1 MAFFDPADT
10 RLVAPGTFRP
20 TSSPSGLPATFTPG
34 KVVNPTPDE
43 VARHLK
49 DIYAPSGA
57 IPTSAMNPN
66 VPALSGTPFPGATP
80 AVTTPTPTTTPTT
93 TATGTDYAHRLPNE
107 TTEQWV
113 IRTAK
118 GIGRND
124 IANDPGAVSYWANA
138 IGSKP
143 QSEDMSYWL
152 TKIQTPDA
160 GGSGDSGTAGGFGA
174 FTAPFTG
181 TYVPP
186 VTNFQAPIGTD
197 DPGFK
202 FAVEQ
207 GQDAIQ
213 RSAAAKGNLLTGG
226 TLKDLASYTT
236 GAALQ
241 DYSGAYNRALQSATF
256 NNNTAL
262 GAFGQNYD
270 IFRNNQ
276 NDPFQKLY
284 ATTGL
289 GLNAAGA
296 SNSALG
302 NYAGNL
308 GSLGST
314 YGGDIASI
322 STGQGNAR
330 ALGTQV
336 GSAQQN
342 QWYQSLSDWLK
353 SHPFTG

>member
-1 MAFFDPADT
+1 MSWFTQNAPT
-10 RLVAPGTFRP
+10 PGTFRP

-34 KVVNPTPDE
+34 KVANPTQAD
-43 VARHLK
+43 VLAHLK
-49 DIYAPSGA
+49 DVYAPSGA
-57 IPTSAMNPN
+57 IPTSPANPN
-66 VPALSGTPFPGATP
+66 VPALPGTPFPSATP
-80 AVTTPTPTTTPTT
+80 AVTPTPTPTPTT

-152 TKIQTPDA
+152 GKIQTPDA

-174 FTAPFTG
+174 FTAPFTDRY
-181 TYVPP
+181 TPP
-186 VTNFQAPIGTD
+186 VTNFQAPVGTD
-197 DPGFK
+197 DPGFQ
-202 FAVEQ
+202 FALNRGVDQ
-207 GQDAIQ
+207 IQ
-213 RSAAAKGNLLTGG
+213 RSRAATGNLLTGG
-226 TLKDLASYTT
+226 VLKDIADYTT

-241 DYSGAYNRALQSATF
+241 DYAGSYNRALNTAGF
-256 NNNTAL
+256 NNNTAFQ
-262 GAFGQNYD
+262 AFGQNYD

-314 YGGDIASI
+314 YGGDIASLT
-322 STGQGNAR
+322 TGQGNAR
-330 ALGTQV
+330 ATGTQV
-336 GSAQQN
+336 GSAQGQ
-342 QWYQSLSDWLK
+342 QWYRSLSDWLQ
-353 SHPFTG
+353 SHPFSG